1 MPSTPERPRRITLT
15 PDGPLL
21 VEGPVEVIGADG
33 TVVVS
38 RRFVVALCTCRRSR
52 SYPWCDTSH
61 RRRSPPGGRAAG
73 PARCPAA
80 DRAPEGQDRGTEEA
94 GRAPDGEDR
103 GTEGEDR

>member
-1 MPSTPERPRRITLT
+1 MPSTPERPRRVTLT

-21 VEGPVEVIGADG
+21 VEGPVEVSGADG

-61 RRRSPPGGRAAG
+61 RRRSPPGGHAAG
-73 PARCPAA
+73 PDRCPAA
-80 DRAPEGQDRGTEEA
+80 DHAPEAADRGAEGIGRAPEG
-94 GRAPDGEDR
+94 EDR
-103 GTEGEDR
+103 

>member
-1 MPSTPERPRRITLT
+1 MPSTPERPRRVTLT

-21 VEGPVEVIGADG
+21 VEGPVEVIGPDG

-80 DRAPEGQDRGTEEA
+80 DSAPDGADRAPEEADRGAEGIGRAPEG
-94 GRAPDGEDR
+94 EDR
-103 GTEGEDR
+103 